1 MMLKIDFPAPSFN
14 IKTTNE
20 KDYIFDIVRKKW
32 ILLTPEE
39 WVRQNIVA
47 YLIQTLKYPAALLA
61 IEKEISVNGLKR
73 RCDIVVYA
81 NNSPWMIIECKEP
94 EVTLNEK
101 VLTQILHY
109 NITLDV
115 PYLIIS
121 NGNYSFGW
129 SIEDG
134 KPITLATFPSYVG
147 VK

>member
-1 MMLKIDFPAPSFN
+1 MLKIDFPKPSFN
-14 IKTTNE
+14 IKKTNN

-39 WVRQNIVA
+39 WVRQNLVA
-47 YLIQTLKYPAALLA
+47 YLTQSLQYPISLLA
-61 IEKEISVNGLKR
+61 VEKEINVNGLKR
-73 RCDIVVYA
+73 RCDIVVYS
-81 NNSPWMIIECKEP
+81 NSKPWMIIECKEP
-94 EVTLNEK
+94 KVALNEN

-129 SIEDG
+129 SIEYR
-134 KPITLATFPSYVG
+134 KPVTLASFPSYVG

>member
-47 YLIQTLKYPAALLA
+47 YLIQTLQYPASLLA

-81 NNSPWMIIECKEP
+81 NNTPWMIIECKEP
-94 EVTLNEK
+94 EVALNEK

-115 PYLIIS
+115 PYLIVS
-121 NGNYSFGW
+121 NGNYSYGW
-129 SIEDG
+129 NIKNAKPVSLIE
-134 KPITLATFPSYVG
+134 FPNYG
-147 VK
+147 G

>member
-14 IKTTNE
+14 IKTTNQ
-20 KDYIFDIVRKKW
+20 KDYIFDSIRKKW

-47 YLIQTLKYPAALLA
+47 YLTQTLQYPPTLLA
-61 IEKEISVNGLKR
+61 IEKEIAVNGLKR

-81 NNSPWMIIECKEP
+81 HNYPWMIIECKEP
-94 EVTLNEK
+94 SVNLDEK

-109 NITLDV
+109 NSKLDV

-121 NGNYSFGW
+121 NGKETVGWVINEAKPETLQSFPLY
-129 SIEDG
+129 G
-134 KPITLATFPSYVG
+134 KI
-147 VK
+147 